1 MGFRALPRRAFPY
14 LLVAVFGFLLAY
26 TGLFLFAFPADVLP
40 DNARIPAVVGMTY
53 DDAAAA
59 LDKAG
64 FNALKGE
71 TRFHKTTPENLVL
84 QQDPPAN
91 SLQKRGVDVT
101 LAVSAGQ
108 RTATV
113 PDVAGLSQQQ
123 ARISIENAGFQLGSI
138 MQRTGEQPRGA
149 VIDSD
154 PAAGTALQLPAVVS
168 ISVSQGPATIQLPDL
183 TGRPLADA
191 RPALEQL
198 GLQIGGITRDTSS
211 FQPENTVLGQSP
223 QPGQSI
229 SAGGRVSLRIS
240 RFPPA
245 PPPVPVDTLLPPDSL
260 RSTREF

>member
-26 TGLFLFAFPADVLP
+26 TGLFLFAFPADILP
-40 DNARIPAVVGMTY
+40 DNARIPSVVGMTY
-53 DDAAAA
+53 DAAAAA

-64 FNALKGE
+64 FNALKGD
-71 TRFHKTTPENLVL
+71 TRFHKTIAENLIL

-101 LAVSAGQ
+101 LAVSGGQ
-108 RTATV
+108 RSATV

-138 MQRTGEQPRGA
+138 MQRTGEQARGA

-154 PAAGTALQLPAVVS
+154 PAAGTPLQLPAVVS
-168 ISVSQGPATIQLPDL
+168 IAVSQGPATVQLPDL
-183 TGRPLADA
+183 TGRALADA
-191 RPALEQL
+191 RSALEQL
-198 GLQIGGITRDTSS
+198 GLQVGATTPDTNS

-240 RFPPA
+240 RFPP
-245 PPPVPVDTLLPPDSL
+245 VPQAVPADTLPRPDSL
-260 RSTREF
+260 SSSRQF